1 MREHNLDGTITEYF
15 AVPTGEDD
23 LLALLRDVF
32 ESHWREVLFGPC
44 IQGAVF
50 EARYT
55 AAPRLTLLDGYVT
68 IAAGDDQP
76 WHLHLCIGP
85 HVGTTAR
92 PTPPALAAWR
102 RCGRAAFF
110 RDEDRN
116 GRQSVWGFRMWNGRD
131 EQMLTVFFPNP
142 WLDSDT
148 MLPRRTPDWSCLATW
163 MTLRARYAGIPV
175 ETPPEDA
182 TPPQLH

>member
-1 MREHNLDGTITEYF
+1 MLEHNLDGTTTEYF
-15 AVPTGEDD
+15 PVDPSEPR

-32 ESHWREVLFGPC
+32 EMHWRQVIFGPC

-50 EARYT
+50 EARFT

-68 IAAGDDQP
+68 IAAGGDQP
-76 WHLHLCIGP
+76 WHLHLCVGP
-85 HVGTTAR
+85 HAGTAAR
-92 PTPPALAAWR
+92 PTPPELATWR

-110 RDEDRN
+110 RDRDRS

-142 WLDSDT
+142 WLDPTT
-148 MLPRRTPDWSCLATW
+148 MHPRRTPDWACLATW
-163 MTLRARYAGIPV
+163 MELRERYAGTPKDAPPND
-175 ETPPEDA
+175 ETPPC
-182 TPPQLH
+182 LH